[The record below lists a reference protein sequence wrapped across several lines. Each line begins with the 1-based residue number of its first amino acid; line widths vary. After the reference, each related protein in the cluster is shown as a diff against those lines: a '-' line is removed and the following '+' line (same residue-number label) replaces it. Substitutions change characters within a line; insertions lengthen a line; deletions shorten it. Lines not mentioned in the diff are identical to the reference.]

1 MKLRARIEGIGVL
14 GPGLT
19 GWPEARE
26 VLGGGSPLAERAT
39 ALPAPDL
46 LPPAERRR
54 TGKSIR
60 VSLAA
65 GLEAVAAARRDARDC
80 TAVFAS
86 SSGDGDICAG
96 LCEALAT
103 DDREI
108 SPTRFHNSVH
118 SAPAGYWGIATG
130 SMKAADSLCA
140 FDASFAAGLLE
151 AAARLAVEPGE
162 PVIAIAYDAP
172 YPEPLGSVR
181 PMPEAFAVALVLA
194 QAREGPGVPVAFELT
209 RTESPTILADPRL
222 EAMRLAIPSARS
234 LALLQLLAKGV
245 PGRVVI
251 EYLDGLALAAEV
263 GS

>member
-1 MKLRARIEGIGVL
+1 MKLRARIEGIGLL

-26 VLGGGSPLAERAT
+26 ALGGGAPFAERAT

-65 GLEAVAAARRDARDC
+65 GLEAIAAARRDARDC
-80 TAVFAS
+80 TAVFTS
-86 SSGDGDICAG
+86 SSGDGDICCA
-96 LCEALAT
+96 LCEVLAT

-151 AAARLAVEPGE
+151 AAVRLAAQPGE
-162 PVIAIAYDAP
+162 PVIVVAYDAP
-172 YPEPLGSVR
+172 YPEPLNAVR
-181 PMPEAFAVALVLA
+181 PMPDAFAVALVLA
-194 QAREGPGVPVAFELT
+194 GAGTGPGTPVAFELA
-209 RTESPTILADPRL
+209 RDEAPTKLADPRL
-222 EAMRLAIPSARS
+222 EAMRVAIPAARS
-234 LALLQLLAKGV
+234 LALLQLLANGV

-263 GS
+263 GP

>member
-1 MKLRARIEGIGVL
+1 MF
-14 GPGLT
+14 T
-19 GWPEARE
+19 
-26 VLGGGSPLAERAT
+26 
-39 ALPAPDL
+39 
-46 LPPAERRR
+46 
-54 TGKSIR
+54 
-60 VSLAA
+60 
-65 GLEAVAAARRDARDC
+65 
-80 TAVFAS
+80 S
-86 SSGDGDICAG
+86 SGGDGDICSA

-103 DDREI
+103 DDRQI

-151 AAARLAVEPGE
+151 AATRLAAQPGE
-162 PVIAIAYDAP
+162 PVIVVAYDAP
-172 YPEPLGSVR
+172 YPEPLNAAR
-181 PMPEAFAVALVLA
+181 PMPDAFAVALVLA
-194 QAREGPGVPVAFELT
+194 NALEGPGTPVAFELT
-209 RTESPTILADPRL
+209 RDEAPTKLADSRL

-263 GS
+263 G